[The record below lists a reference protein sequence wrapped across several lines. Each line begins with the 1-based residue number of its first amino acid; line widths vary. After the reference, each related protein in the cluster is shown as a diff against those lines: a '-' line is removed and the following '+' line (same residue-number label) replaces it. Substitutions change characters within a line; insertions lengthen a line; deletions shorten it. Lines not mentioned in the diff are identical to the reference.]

1 MDFQILAKGIAL
13 AGCAIGAGC
22 SLIAGIGPGI
32 GEGNAVAKALEAIGR
47 QPECKG
53 DVTSTML
60 LGCAIAETTGIYG
73 FVTGL
78 LLIFVAPGMFMNF
91 LIKRFLFKPINE
103 MLEKRRAAADAE
115 ITDAEAAKKEANAIK
130 EEYEQNMQEAK
141 AKANEILES
150 ARKTAT
156 LQSEKIV
163 KEASEQAA
171 ALKNKAEKEIAQE
184 KKKAVNEVKGE
195 IGGIAMD
202 IAGKVIEREIN
213 EKDHEK
219 LIDEFISN
227 VGEAS

>member
-1 MDFQILAKGIAL
+1 MQVQELVGIVPWTFIAQICNLFI
-13 AGCAIGAGC
+13 
-22 SLIAGIGPGI
+22 
-32 GEGNAVAKALEAIGR
+32 
-47 QPECKG
+47 Q
-53 DVTSTML
+53 M
-60 LGCAIAETTGIYG
+60 Y
-73 FVTGL
+73 
-78 LLIFVAPGMFMNF
+78 

-115 ITDAEAAKKEANAIK
+115 ITDAEAGK
-130 EEYEQNMQEAK
+130 NMQDARQ
-141 AKANEILES
+141 KANEILDS
-150 ARKTAT
+150 ARNTAAI
-156 LQSEKIV
+156 QSEKIL
-163 KEASEQAA
+163 KEAQDQTFAM
-171 ALKNKAEKEIAQE
+171 KNKAEKEIAQE

>member
-1 MDFQILAKGIAL
+1 MQVQELVGIVPWTFIAQICNLFI
-13 AGCAIGAGC
+13 
-22 SLIAGIGPGI
+22 
-32 GEGNAVAKALEAIGR
+32 
-47 QPECKG
+47 Q
-53 DVTSTML
+53 M
-60 LGCAIAETTGIYG
+60 Y
-73 FVTGL
+73 
-78 LLIFVAPGMFMNF
+78 

-171 ALKNKAEKEIAQE
+171 ALKNKAEKERAGSGVSRCLPVQ
-184 KKKAVNEVKGE
+184 KARAPMKSAIHHHENT
-195 IGGIAMD
+195 
-202 IAGKVIEREIN
+202 ERM
-213 EKDHEK
+213 K
-219 LIDEFISN
+219 
-227 VGEAS
+227 